1 MFEERPRSDE
11 VVESKQVKVMA
22 KSTVCD
28 NIEAGFIKPSLC
40 FWDT

>member
-11 VVESKQVKVMA
+11 VVQSKQVKVIV

-28 NIEAGFIKPSLC
+28 TIEAGFIKPFLY
-40 FWDT
+40 FWDI